1 MCKCFVRFASQEAQS
16 VLPSEI
22 TAQNRHDELTG
33 RRAGLNPRAMARKLT
48 DQLVDKRLIDRN
60 LQKGTLDDKKLKAHL
75 QSLKDVADNAEN
87 VPYYDTDK
95 SEE

>member
-1 MCKCFVRFASQEAQS
+1 
-16 VLPSEI
+16 
-22 TAQNRHDELTG
+22 
-33 RRAGLNPRAMARKLT
+33 MATKLT

-75 QSLKDVADNAEN
+75 KALKDVSANAEN
-87 VPYYDTDK
+87 VPYYDADK